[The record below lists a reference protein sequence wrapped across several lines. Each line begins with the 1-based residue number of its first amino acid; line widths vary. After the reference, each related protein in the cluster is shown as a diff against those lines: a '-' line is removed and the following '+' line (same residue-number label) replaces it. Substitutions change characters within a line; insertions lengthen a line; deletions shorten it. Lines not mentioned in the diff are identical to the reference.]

1 MIDRTPSR
9 SAGTLYAAIAVF
21 LVLLTTAGCGGDD
34 GTGGLSGPLTYS
46 RGGGIAGRM
55 DRLVV
60 RPDGTARI
68 TTRRG
73 GERTIELTPRRLA
86 DLERDLRDADFGDAP
101 TESQSDPPIP
111 DTFGHRV
118 VYEGRTVSAD
128 DGAMP
133 KRLGDLMYGLGGL
146 VDSYDAP

>member
-1 MIDRTPSR
+1 MF
-9 SAGTLYAAIAVF
+9 AAIALL
-21 LVLLTTAGCGGDD
+21 LVLLTTAGCGGDGGD
-34 GTGGLSGPLTYS
+34 GGLSGPLTYS

-60 RPDGTARI
+60 QPDGSARL
-68 TTRRG
+68 TTRQS
-73 GERTIELTPRRLA
+73 GERAIELTPRQLA

-118 VYEGRTVSAD
+118 AYEGRTVSAD

-133 KRLGDLMYGLGGL
+133 KRLGGLMYGLGGV
-146 VDSYDAP
+146 VDAYGP